1 MVRQVG
7 VVVAPVVRTRVDVEL
22 ESQNREGRHKA
33 EQIVQT
39 VLFSA
44 LHKTKKDYGEK
55 GDWSHNPEDWER
67 ARLAL
72 AEELERK

>member
-1 MVRQVG
+1 MQ
-7 VVVAPVVRTRVDVEL
+7 
-22 ESQNREGRHKA
+22 
-33 EQIVQT
+33 QT

-44 LHKTKKDYGEK
+44 LHKTKKDYGER

-72 AEELERK
+72 AEEVERK